1 MRNSLSDRT
10 GENPPESWN
19 RLKGSPEWH
28 NGVWELKIPVP
39 FPGTHTYM
47 VYPNMPGE
55 KIVSPLTLG
64 ITWSMLVWP
73 ALRLLL
79 AGIFVICLLK
89 VIRRRNWWRR

>member
-1 MRNSLSDRT
+1 
-10 GENPPESWN
+10 
-19 RLKGSPEWH
+19 
-28 NGVWELKIPVP
+28 VP

-47 VYPNMPGE
+47 VYPNVPGE

-64 ITWSMLVWP
+64 ITWSMFVWP

-89 VIRRRNWWRR
+89 VIRRRNWGRR